1 MITALSLML
10 FEDSDREEGNLTN
23 QIRSY
28 LYCIPHNPP
37 LPPLLEFYEVFLS
50 RKFLRTCVSIQS
62 LVVLDFFILKFVL
75 NLQEFGVTYLL
86 WPSFHSP
93 KHGGCMSKCQMYFCS
108 IWVVPDTFPLHIKC
122 DDLCRGKLFNS
133 LSLKAQA
140 PESSSN
146 PFRESWSFHNGHKSR
161 QLHSGG
167 K

>member
-10 FEDSDREEGNLTN
+10 FEDRQEGNLTN

-50 RKFLRTCVSIQS
+50 RKFLHTCVSIQS

-86 WPSFHSP
+86 WPSFYPP
-93 KHGGCMSKCQMYFCS
+93 KTWWMCVCARNVFPRF
-108 IWVVPDTFPLHIKC
+108 WVVPDTFPLHIKC
-122 DDLCRGKLFNS
+122 DEVCRGELFNS

>member
-10 FEDSDREEGNLTN
+10 FEDRQEGNLTN

-28 LYCIPHNPP
+28 LYCIPHHPP

-50 RKFLRTCVSIQS
+50 RKFLHTCVSIES

-86 WPSFHSP
+86 WPSFYSP
-93 KHGGCMSKCQMYFCS
+93 KHGGCMSKREMYFCG
-108 IWVVPDTFPLHIKC
+108 IGVVPDTFPLHIKC
-122 DDLCRGKLFNS
+122 DEVCRGELFNS